1 MGTGGLKAGGHED
14 SGTQGREDAG
24 DRLRGCGALKDMG
37 KQGAAGTWGT
47 WGCGKPETR
56 EQGMQGPGDTGL
68 VEGQKGPGDMGW
80 GGKRD
85 LGTQGGGRG
94 KGDTGKGDHKDLG
107 TQSRVV
113 EGTRGTRTGLMW
125 RTWRPRAGGTWG
137 CRKAEQ
143 GGYED
148 KEPEARGYMGAWSTG
163 VMGTPSGSRGSQ
175 KAEMTAE
182 GAAVSPLSHP
192 LGPGPGLFI
201 ALQHTGT
208 LGAEASRP
216 LPGPIASPRAPQ
228 LLP

>member
-1 MGTGGLKAGGHED
+1 MGNQKPGNRGCRDL
-14 SGTQGREDAG
+14 GTQGWW
-24 DRLRGCGALKDMG
+24 KG
-37 KQGAAGTWGT
+37 KRDLGTWG
-47 WGCGKPETR
+47 G
-56 EQGMQGPGDTGL
+56 
-68 VEGQKGPGDMGW
+68 

-94 KGDTGKGDHKDLG
+94 KGDTGKGDHRDLG

-208 LGAEASRP
+208 LGAEASHP